1 MLVFI
6 NTKGSKMIIK
16 DLNQMEAIVNNN
28 KKVLSWDGW
37 SVVEMYPSEK
47 GRSAVNGAYKNNK
60 WFIKKVF
67 TPSQVGWEIPNKYV
81 R

>member
-6 NTKGSKMIIK
+6 NTKGNKMIIK
-16 DLNQMEAIVNNN
+16 DLNQMEKIVNNN

-67 TPSQVGWEIPNKYV
+67 TPSQLGWEIPNKYV

>member
-6 NTKGSKMIIK
+6 STKGSNMIIK
-16 DLNQMEAIVNNN
+16 DLEQMEQIVNNN

>member
-6 NTKGSKMIIK
+6 NTKGNNMIVK
-16 DLNQMEAIVNNN
+16 DLEQMEQIVNNN

>member
-1 MLVFI
+1 
-6 NTKGSKMIIK
+6 MIIK
-16 DLNQMEAIVNNN
+16 DLNQMEKIVNNN

-37 SVVEMYPSEK
+37 SVVEIYPSEK

-67 TPSQVGWEIPNKYV
+67 NPSQVGWEIPNKYV